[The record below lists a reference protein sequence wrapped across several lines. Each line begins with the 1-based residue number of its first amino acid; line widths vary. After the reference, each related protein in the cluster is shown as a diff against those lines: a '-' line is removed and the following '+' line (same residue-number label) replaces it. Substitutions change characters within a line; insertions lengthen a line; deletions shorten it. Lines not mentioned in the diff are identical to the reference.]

1 MTEQP
6 NETRDG
12 AATPRRIPQA
22 LYSCCNGHC
31 REDRSVPAEDL
42 KWSDENEGWV
52 CDDCWHDPTHGEP
65 KGTLADEI
73 DGHIAAAKAEREWMP
88 MSEAPNDGRSVLLLL
103 LYGQSYHVRVAYW
116 ADEPEA
122 WESEETGHVFTQE
135 AIRGWQPLPPAD
147 AAMKPD
153 QTQA

>member
-1 MTEQP
+1 MSEQP

-12 AATPRRIPQA
+12 AETPRDTCTCYTCGYQWARGQSGSHSCSQYLRIA
-22 LYSCCNGHC
+22 LYEA
-31 REDRSVPAEDL
+31 RDQL
-42 KWSDENEGWV
+42 
-52 CDDCWHDPTHGEP
+52 
-65 KGTLADEI
+65 
-73 DGHIAAAKAEREWMP
+73 AAAKAEREWMP

-153 QTQA
+153 QTQV

>member
-6 NETRDG
+6 NETRET
-12 AATPRRIPQA
+12 ATPRTDAIDREIAEWLGQDASLLA
-22 LYSCCNGHC
+22 LPEAYRRMGAFAAQLE
-31 REDRSVPAEDL
+31 REL
-42 KWSDENEGWV
+42 NE
-52 CDDCWHDPTHGEP
+52 
-65 KGTLADEI
+65 
-73 DGHIAAAKAEREWMP
+73 AKAEREWRP

-122 WESEETGHVFTQE
+122 WESEETGHIFTQD

-153 QTQA
+153 QTV